1 MVTICLF
8 IFMSNAL
15 AQNQYMYI
23 MKDGAVIKK
32 QSIQPA
38 DLDSVVYTEPAHAVT
53 TAEASSIGATT
64 ATCGGSIFNN
74 GLTVTARGVCWSTT
88 TMPTI
93 ALSTKISNGTG
104 TGAFSSSLTG
114 LVSNTKYYVRAYATN
129 NSGVTSYGAEVSF
142 TTYPIDISA
151 ALIPAGTFTM
161 GSPVDEVGRDV
172 NETEHQV
179 TLSTYRMSKY
189 EITNAQYATFLNA
202 KSIGS
207 NGIWAGA
214 KVYKIQTLIYANSS
228 MGLTYSGTQWVSV
241 AGYEN
246 APVINV
252 TWYGATEFANYVGGG
267 LPTEAQWEYACRA
280 GTTTPFNTG
289 ALLTNLQANYYWA
302 SPYVAGTN
310 TATTS
315 PGKTQTVGTYAANAF
330 GLYDMHGNV
339 IEWCSDWYG
348 TYPTTAQTNPTG
360 AATGSYRV
368 IRGGGWSYY
377 AQYCRSAFRFYYS
390 PFDGYDDF
398 GFRVV
403 FVP

>member
-1 MVTICLF
+1 
-8 IFMSNAL
+8 
-15 AQNQYMYI
+15 
-23 MKDGAVIKK
+23 
-32 QSIQPA
+32 
-38 DLDSVVYTEPAHAVT
+38 
-53 TAEASSIGATT
+53 
-64 ATCGGSIFNN
+64 
-74 GLTVTARGVCWSTT
+74 VCWSTT

-104 TGAFSSSLTG
+104 TDGFISSLTG
-114 LVSNTKYYVRAYATN
+114 LTSNTKYYVRAYATN
-129 NSGVTSYGAEVSF
+129 STGVTSYGAEVSF

-289 ALLTNLQANYYWA
+289 ALLTN
-302 SPYVAGTN
+302 
-310 TATTS
+310 
-315 PGKTQTVGTYAANAF
+315 
-330 GLYDMHGNV
+330 
-339 IEWCSDWYG
+339 
-348 TYPTTAQTNPTG
+348 
-360 AATGSYRV
+360 
-368 IRGGGWSYY
+368 
-377 AQYCRSAFRFYYS
+377 
-390 PFDGYDDF
+390 
-398 GFRVV
+398 
-403 FVP
+403 